1 MSGKA
6 KAELQE
12 GTVEMSVDDIPR
24 LPFAIDRKIWIK
36 LPHQIAD
43 GIRRCIVDGVWKPG
57 DKLPSARALASELGV
72 SFRVTVEALRI
83 LAKEGR
89 VSLRAKSCAVVNVEE
104 TLQKNHRILLVQPGG
119 VQQLSTM
126 TVYDWMRTRLN
137 EAGYIVTFLSLSR
150 VGAHGRY
157 DIARLR
163 AELRRPYELVVCPQP
178 KRHVLDVIKAS
189 GQPFAVVLGDKVSAQ
204 NFVGNISSSAMDA
217 AKEFAAHCTR
227 RKVRRVVVV
236 EKWRGNGGEVLDAL
250 SSAGVAAE
258 RWIIPAKVCTFR
270 GESVE
275 RAAFDAFS
283 RRIAKEGKSWLP
295 DVLYFADD
303 FLCYGAMTA
312 ILTHGVRV
320 PEDVRVVSIAN
331 KGHLRAFKTSLTR
344 VEYNAEAIGDAAAE
358 VLLEYLRS
366 GRFPQDRVL
375 GPDYRIG
382 GSFR

>member
-1 MSGKA
+1 MQAG
-6 KAELQE
+6 
-12 GTVEMSVDDIPR
+12 G
-24 LPFAIDRKIWIK
+24 LPFEIDRKSWVK
-36 LPHQIAD
+36 LPHQVAD
-43 GIRRCIVDGVWKPG
+43 GIRRSIVDGIWKPG
-57 DKLPSARALASELGV
+57 EKLPSARALASELGV
-72 SFRVTVEALRI
+72 SFRVAVEALRI
-83 LAKEGR
+83 LASEGR

-104 TLQKNHRILLVQPGG
+104 TLQKNRRVILVQPGG
-119 VQQLSTM
+119 IQQLSIM
-126 TVYDWMRTRLN
+126 MVYDQLRVHLG
-137 EAGYIVTFLSLSR
+137 EAGYIVTFLTLSR
-150 VGAHGRY
+150 VGAHSRY

-178 KRHVLDVIKAS
+178 KKHVLDVIRTA
-189 GQPFAVVLGDKVSAQ
+189 GHPFAVVLGEKVSAK
-204 NFVGNISSSAMDA
+204 NFVGNVSLSTADA
-217 AKEFAAHCTR
+217 VMAFAAHCAR
-227 RKVRRVVVV
+227 RNVSRVVVV
-236 EKWRGNGGEVLDAL
+236 AKWRGNGDEVLEAL

-258 RWIIPAKVCTFR
+258 RWIVPAKVCTFR

-275 RAAFDAFS
+275 SAAFDAFS

-312 ILTHGVRV
+312 MLTHGVRV

-344 VEYNAEAIGDAAAE
+344 VEYDAEAIGDAAAE

-366 GRFPQDRVL
+366 GHFPQDRVP
-375 GPDYRIG
+375 GPAYRIG